1 MLDQVVVF
9 RMRSVDLR
17 NAAITIEDGEVAGS
31 RRASDSRL
39 AMLAQMVL
47 VADVH
52 GRVGLVTEL
61 RALLADLADASRAEP
76 ECVDFRVLAGDDPG
90 EFVLLSVWRDEAA
103 LRAHYDS
110 PHYHRYR
117 AQVGPFLARP
127 SDVVVYQVSSVIHA
141 RDPNPPD
148 PGYFG

>member
-1 MLDQVVVF
+1 MFDRVASF
-9 RMRSVDLR
+9 RRRGVNLGDV
-17 NAAITIEDGEVAGS
+17 AITIEAGEVAGA
-31 RRASDSRL
+31 RRTSDFRL
-39 AMLAQMVL
+39 AMPAQMVL

-52 GRVGLVTEL
+52 GRVGLVAEL
-61 RALLADLADASRAEP
+61 RELLDDLADASRAEP
-76 ECVDFRVLAGDDPG
+76 ECVQFRVLAGEDPG
-90 EFVLLSVWRDEAA
+90 ELVLLSVWRDEAG

-110 PHYHRYR
+110 PHYRRYR

-127 SDVVVYQVSSVIHA
+127 SDVDVYQASSVIHA